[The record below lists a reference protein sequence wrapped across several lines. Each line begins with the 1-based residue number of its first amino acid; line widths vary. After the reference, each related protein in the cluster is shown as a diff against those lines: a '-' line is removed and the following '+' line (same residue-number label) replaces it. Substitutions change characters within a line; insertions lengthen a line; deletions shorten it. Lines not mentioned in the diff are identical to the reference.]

1 MASSIIKYAKGA
13 VALFAVCL
21 IGTATAAPNGNGDE
35 KEEKKEVKETK
46 TTLQSNFLVNKDTN
60 FSPRENVDIDENCD
74 PADTKSCVYQLTS
87 DGMSNIPDQPSY
99 TPAEIEQFETNGWIE
114 PHPDSNPGLYDD

>member
-1 MASSIIKYAKGA
+1 MANSIIKYAKGA
-13 VALFAVCL
+13 ITLFAVCL
-21 IGTATAAPNGNGDE
+21 IGIATAATNGNGDE
-35 KEEKKEVKETK
+35 KEEKEVKEAK

-60 FSPRENVDIDENCD
+60 FSPRENVNIDENCD

-99 TPAEIEQFETNGWIE
+99 TPAEIEQFESRGWIE
-114 PHPDSNPGLYDD
+114 PHPNSNPGLYDD